1 MVKLGP
7 RLPDVKRLFFVAVK
21 IRRPWNELRAIYERI
36 AGAMRKEYTS
46 AAHAEQDRRFILERF
61 TEGEQIAGLLAERLG
76 AERELR
82 ILDVG
87 TGNAGVAV
95 AVANVTAN
103 RVVALDHAFNEDVPP
118 LICDSDRSFDYVVAS
133 GATLPIADASFDVV
147 LCLETIEH
155 VPDAVNLGREVMRVL
170 KPGGL
175 CVLTTPARLRFLL
188 RRDPHFGIPGLLLLP
203 DAVQRFVATR
213 IARVIPP
220 DEYDVAHIYWYAGS
234 LARLFPDRAVF
245 QAVGAPPENPL
256 ARRLWSLTQRFLWE
270 RCIIVKRSVSS

>member
-1 MVKLGP
+1 MNLQ
-7 RLPDVKRLFFVAVK
+7 
-21 IRRPWNELRAIYERI
+21 RPWNDLRAIYERI
-36 AGAMRKEYTS
+36 VTAMRKEYTS
-46 AAHAEQDRRFILERF
+46 AAHEEQDRRFILERF

-76 AERELR
+76 ADRPLR
-82 ILDVG
+82 VLDVG

-95 AVANVTAN
+95 AVANATSN

-118 LICDSDRSFDYVVAS
+118 LIRDSGRSFDYVVAS

-147 LCLETIEH
+147 LCLETLEH
-155 VPDAVNLGREVMRVL
+155 VPDAANLGKEIMRVL

-175 CVLTTPARLRFLL
+175 CVLTTPARLRFLF

-203 DAVQRFVATR
+203 DAAQRFVATR
-213 IARVIPP
+213 VARVIPR

-234 LARLFPDRAVF
+234 IARLFPDRAVF

-256 ARRLWSLTQRFLWE
+256 ARKLWSLTQRFAWQ
-270 RCIIVKRSVSS
+270 RCIIVKVSS